1 MKIIFFRRENCVVT
15 EHPPTP
21 IFFGGGGGGRGR
33 DHMVVGFTNT
43 CVQSVPIIT
52 KVVSS
57 NPVARCTHATLCA
70 KVCQ

>member
-1 MKIIFFRRENCVVT
+1 MVT

-21 IFFGGGGGGRGR
+21 IFFWGGGGGGRGR